1 MTLLPSRTE
10 YEALS
15 RISLSIFTQRVF
27 AELNPGER
35 YVDGWHIELIVQYLE
50 EARAGKILRL
60 AINLPPRNLKSIVVS
75 VAYVAWLL
83 GHNPATKIICASYNE
98 DLAVQLGRMC
108 LQVMQSRWYRTL
120 FPRTR
125 LASDRPSAQAFDTTA
140 GGCRFATSVGATLV
154 GFGADY
160 IIIDDPTKPE
170 EAASDVRRQVTND
183 WFSQSVVTR
192 LNDKRRGRIIITMQ
206 RQHEED
212 LTGYVL
218 TQSGWTHLSLPAIAQ
233 EDESHTIV
241 TPFGSFRQHRRAGE
255 ALHPEREPLEV
266 LDDLRRSMG
275 SAFFS
280 AQYLQSP
287 TPPGGGLVQL
297 GWFPRYH
304 SEDPPSFDRRVQSWD
319 TAVTAKELSSFSV
332 CTTWGL
338 RDGKAY
344 LTHVWR
350 KRVEFPELRRTIIS
364 QARAFGASIVLIE
377 DAVSGTS
384 LLQDLR
390 SELSSV
396 RGCKPC
402 GDKIMRMRAQTAHI
416 ENGFV
421 YLPTTAPWLPDLEHE
436 LAMFPK
442 GRYADQIDSIS
453 QALEFIFTPTSA
465 QACLDYYEQLLKKEK
480 LGDLDREPRNVRA
493 VSSSPCE
500 LKVNSGRYVKPDANG
515 IFWLTER
522 EAEGVRFM
530 PNITILP
537 RGED

>member
-10 YEALS
+10 FDALT
-15 RISLSIFTQRVF
+15 RVSLALFVERVF
-27 AELNPGER
+27 AELNPGEQFL
-35 YVDGWHIELIVQYLE
+35 DNWHIHLIVQYLE
-50 EARAGKILRL
+50 EARAGRILRL
-60 AINLPPRNLKSIVVS
+60 AVNLPPRNLKSIIVS

-83 GHNPATKIICASYNE
+83 GHDPTTKIICASYNE

-125 LASDRPSAQAFDTTA
+125 LASDRPSAQCFETTA
-140 GGCRFATSVGATLV
+140 GGCRFATSVGATMV
-154 GFGADY
+154 GFGAHS

-170 EAASDVRRQVTND
+170 EAASDVRRQFAND
-183 WFSQSVVTR
+183 WFSQSAVTR
-192 LNDKRRGRIIITMQ
+192 LNDKRRGRIIMIMQ

-218 TQSGWTHLSLPAIAQ
+218 AQNGWTHLSLPAIAQ
-233 EDESHTIV
+233 EDETHTIS
-241 TPFGSFRQHRRAGE
+241 TPFGSFRHHRREGE

-266 LDDLRRSMG
+266 LNELRRSMG

-297 GWFPRYH
+297 GWFPRFD
-304 SEDPPSFDRRVQSWD
+304 SQDPPIFDRYVQSWD
-319 TAVTAKELSSFSV
+319 TAVTAKELSSFSA
-332 CTTWGL
+332 CTTWGI
-338 RDGKAY
+338 RARKAY
-344 LTHVWR
+344 LIHVLR
-350 KRVEFPELRRTIIS
+350 KRMEFPDLRRAIVA
-364 QARAFGASIVLIE
+364 QARAFRASTVLIE
-377 DAVSGTS
+377 EAASGAS
-384 LLQDLR
+384 VLQDLR
-390 SELSSV
+390 AELSSV

-402 GDKIMRMRAQTAHI
+402 GDKVMRMRAQTAHI

-421 YLPTTAPWLPDLEHE
+421 YLPRAAPWLPDLEHE

-442 GRYADQIDSIS
+442 GRYADQVDSIA
-453 QALEFIFTPTSA
+453 QALEFIFAPSDA
-465 QACLDYYEQLLKKEK
+465 QAWLDHLARMLEQQR
-480 LGDLDREPRNVRA
+480 LGHDLDGEPRNVRA
-493 VSSSPCE
+493 VSSVPCD
-500 LKVNSGRYVKPDANG
+500 LKVNSGRYVKADADG

-537 RGED
+537 